1 MLRPE
6 GSLSLGTAL
15 RELGMIEILRAGP
28 LATVQDL
35 GRPGWRDRGLSLCGA
50 LDDFALQ
57 AGNLLVGNPAD
68 AAGLEFTLGPATL
81 GFHAETCIAV
91 TGTDADASLDGRPLR
106 PWWRQR
112 VRAGQVLKL
121 AAPRE
126 RMRSYVTVAGGIA
139 VPPLLGSRST
149 DLKAGFGGLA
159 GRALRDGDRLPS
171 NPPATLPARAAGIH
185 PPDWDATVRVL
196 PGPEHD
202 EFTAAAR
209 EAFWIADWTVTPQS
223 NRMGYRLAGPA
234 LLRER
239 GDELASHGVLPG
251 VVQVPPSGQPIVLL
265 ADAQTT
271 GGYPK
276 IGVVIRAD
284 LWKLG
289 QLRLGARLRFLP
301 CTPEE
306 ARAALRA
313 QTLLFNQ
320 MRSGL

>member
-1 MLRPE
+1 
-6 GSLSLGTAL
+6 
-15 RELGMIEILRAGP
+15 MIEIVRAGP

-50 LDDFALQ
+50 LDEFALQ
-57 AGNLLVGNPAD
+57 AGNLLVGNPLGT
-68 AAGLEFTLGPATL
+68 AGLEFTLGAATL
-81 GFHAETCIAV
+81 SFHADACIAV
-91 TGTDADASLDGRPLR
+91 TGTDAEASLDGRPLR

-112 VRAGQVLKL
+112 VRAGQTLKL

-126 RMRSYVTVAGGIA
+126 RMRSYVAIAGGLDL
-139 VPPLLGSRST
+139 PLALGSLST
-149 DLKAGFGGLA
+149 DLKGGCGGLD
-159 GRALRDGDRLPS
+159 GRALRDGDRLPLM
-171 NPPATLPARAAGIH
+171 PLPALPARAVGMR
-185 PPDWDATVRVL
+185 PPAWTPTVRVL

-202 EFTAAAR
+202 DFTAAAR
-209 EAFWIADWTVTPQS
+209 EAFCASDWTVTPQS

-234 LLRER
+234 LERER
-239 GDELASHGVLPG
+239 GEELASHGVLPG

-276 IGVVIRAD
+276 IAVVIRAD

-301 CTPEE
+301 CTPAE
-306 ARAALRA
+306 ALAALRE
-313 QTLLFNQ
+313 QRLLLEQ
-320 MRSGL
+320 MRMALCMST